1 MAKTVNGGGE
11 MTGGV
16 RRYPRMERARSIVLK
31 GTPPLWEIER
41 GHLLAIMRDI
51 GAPALVVEGQI
62 LMESP
67 TGPRMVAT
75 LEALPAM
82 GAEGERALRAHPR
95 YRLAKHGLS
104 RLMVYV
110 RMMILHA
117 GGVDPISARL
127 EPLPWIYDLVTL
139 PDGDALV
146 IRTETEVL
154 GQFLLWTSQPSEQDV
169 RRAEHQFA
177 FVGPVWSQQSAP
189 RLEPLWHR

>member
-1 MAKTVNGGGE
+1 

-16 RRYPRMERARSIVLK
+16 RRYPRMNRARSIFLK

-41 GHLLAIMRDI
+41 GHLLSIMRDI
-51 GAPALVVEGQI
+51 GAPALIVEGQM

-75 LEALPAM
+75 LEAPPAM
-82 GAEGERALRAHPR
+82 GPEGERALRAHPR
-95 YRLAKHGLS
+95 YRPAKHGLS

-110 RMMILHA
+110 RMMVLHA
-117 GGVDPISARL
+117 GGVDPVSARL
-127 EPLPWIYDLVTL
+127 EPLPLIYDLVTL

-154 GQFLLWTSQPSEQDV
+154 GNFLLWTSQPTEQDV
-169 RRAEHQFA
+169 RRAEQQLA
-177 FVGPVWSQQSAP
+177 FVGPVWTPQPAP